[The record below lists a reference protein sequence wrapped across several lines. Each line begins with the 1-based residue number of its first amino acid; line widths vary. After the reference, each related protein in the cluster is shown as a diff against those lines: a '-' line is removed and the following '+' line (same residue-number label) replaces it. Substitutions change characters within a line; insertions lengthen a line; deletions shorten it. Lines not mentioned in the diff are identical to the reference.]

1 MVTCLHIMTFVA
13 GPTDSNAMHADHHYI
28 EYLRNNDSRGIHQI
42 YQRYAGQALRW
53 VLLNNG
59 SAADARDVFQEAV
72 MALYEKAL
80 DPAFVLTCPLGALL
94 HVLYSRKWIDRLRLK
109 NRESEVRKEN
119 EARYTVESVTEDTLS
134 VAEAALAE
142 QARQERLGKAFAA
155 LSDLCRR
162 LLTLLSNGVKPA
174 DVAAQLE
181 MNSVDTLYRR
191 KNACVQ
197 RWRAVYLETT

>member
-1 MVTCLHIMTFVA
+1 
-13 GPTDSNAMHADHHYI
+13 MHADHQYI
-28 EYLRNNDSRGIHQI
+28 EALRNNDSRGIQEI
-42 YQRYAGQALRW
+42 YQRYSAQALRW
-53 VLLNNG
+53 VVQNNG
-59 SAADARDVFQEAV
+59 TAADARDVFQEAV

-80 DPAFVLTCPLGALL
+80 DPAFVLTCPMGAIL

-119 EARYTVESVTEDTLS
+119 DTRYNAESFAGDALS
-134 VAEAALAE
+134 VAEEALAE

-155 LSDLCRR
+155 ISELCQR

-174 DVAAQLE
+174 EAAVQLE
-181 MNSVDTLYRR
+181 LNSVDTLYRR

-197 RWRAVYLETT
+197 RWRAVYLEQ